1 VTERSIHPNDPSVV
15 MSAAPIAQ
23 RVTREDSDA
32 PAAVAVIHDV
42 ATTRGKATP
51 VEGGKRGLA
60 DRVNDFIGVRFD
72 SLGRMSAAKPWR
84 VIGASA
90 LFCLACAAGLGAP
103 GLTNENRGDKL
114 WVPDGTPA
122 QADKA
127 LVDEHYGKETRFAQL
142 ILKSTTVGANVL
154 TPEGLAALENVASQV
169 RATSIEWEGSTYA
182 FTDHCYKTGATCYEK
197 SVLDA
202 FASPWSTPTQAT
214 IDSTLGQTTITDPS
228 DSSTVLLESVA
239 GGLTYSGTTPSATAI
254 SVTFLFK
261 NNEEIK
267 NGEPKDDKGD
277 EFDSKVLKIFETPPT
292 GFEVSYV
299 TERSFGDEF
308 GSTINGDLTKLQAA
322 LVLILAYAA
331 LTLSKW
337 RMGCVGSR
345 VGVTFAGIIS
355 IGMSIASSYGL
366 GAYFGIFF
374 SPLMNVLP
382 FLLLGI
388 GVDDMFVIV
397 NAYDN
402 CDRARDPV
410 DRMGRSLRISGM
422 SITVT
427 SLTDVIA
434 FLIGST
440 TSLPALRNF
449 CYYAALGI
457 FFDYFYQVTFF
468 TACLALD
475 EQRKAKNQG
484 DIFCCLTCSPQAC
497 CSCCNTKD
505 EKSIMQRVLGK
516 GLGGQITKKKVKYG
530 VLSFFTALTVGGIIG
545 ATKMQVD
552 ADVNDFIPDGSYLK
566 DYFSDLRTYFA
577 RYGDP
582 VEIYT
587 TSSINLLADDSVLR
601 AATAAFKQNEYVVEA
616 SVSSWV
622 DDFYTYRTAN
632 SQALNSANLRTWL
645 AGAGSR
651 FKNDVVFNDD
661 NTAIVSSRVHGNHVK
676 VDKSKDNVKSMDSLR
691 ADLAAVTGNEDGDIF
706 AYGRDWLNYEQ
717 YKSIANEA
725 VRNVTVTLAA
735 CLVIIA
741 ILVVEIKTVISVF
754 LALCM
759 IFVNIVG
766 YMHFWGLSID
776 SVTVIMLVIALGL
789 AVDYSAHIGRA
800 YLEKLG
806 TPDERVIR
814 TLEDMGVAVWNGAM
828 STFMAVLILG
838 SSDSYVFQ
846 TFFKQL
852 FLCIVLG
859 LTHGLIF
866 LPTLLSLLNPKPYAE
881 AH

>member
-1 VTERSIHPNDPSVV
+1 
-15 MSAAPIAQ
+15 M
-23 RVTREDSDA
+23 
-32 PAAVAVIHDV
+32 
-42 ATTRGKATP
+42 
-51 VEGGKRGLA
+51 
-60 DRVNDFIGVRFD
+60 
-72 SLGRMSAAKPWR
+72 
-84 VIGASA
+84 
-90 LFCLACAAGLGAP
+90 
-103 GLTNENRGDKL
+103 
-114 WVPDGTPA
+114 
-122 QADKA
+122 
-127 LVDEHYGKETRFAQL
+127 
-142 ILKSTTVGANVL
+142 
-154 TPEGLAALENVASQV
+154 
-169 RATSIEWEGSTYA
+169 
-182 FTDHCYKTGATCYEK
+182 
-197 SVLDA
+197 
-202 FASPWSTPTQAT
+202 
-214 IDSTLGQTTITDPS
+214 
-228 DSSTVLLESVA
+228 
-239 GGLTYSGTTPSATAI
+239 
-254 SVTFLFK
+254 
-261 NNEEIK
+261 
-267 NGEPKDDKGD
+267 
-277 EFDSKVLKIFETPPT
+277 TPPT

>member
-1 VTERSIHPNDPSVV
+1 

-23 RVTREDSDA
+23 RVTREVADE
-32 PAAVAVIHDV
+32 PAAVAVIHDSS
-42 ATTRGKATP
+42 ATTQGKATP
-51 VEGGKRGLA
+51 VGGKKRGLA

-72 SLGRMSAAKPWR
+72 ALGRMSAEKPWR

-90 LFCLACAAGLGAP
+90 AFCLVCAVGLGAP

-154 TPEGLAALENVASQV
+154 TPEGLAALEDIASQV
-169 RATSIEWEGSTYA
+169 RATSIEWDGSTYA
-182 FTDHCYKTGATCYEK
+182 FTDHCYKTGTTCYEK

-202 FASPWSTPTQAT
+202 FSNNPWTTPTQGT
-214 IDSTLGQTTITDPS
+214 IDSTLGQTTITSPN

-239 GGLTYSGTTPSATAI
+239 GGVTYSGTTPSATAI

-402 CDRARDPV
+402 CDRARNPV
-410 DRMGRSLRISGM
+410 DRMGLSLRTSGM

-516 GLGGQITKKKVKYG
+516 GLGGIITKKKVKYG

-545 ATKMQVD
+545 ATKMEVD

-587 TSSINLLADDSVLR
+587 TSSIDILADDSVLR
-601 AATAAFKQNEYVVEA
+601 AATAAFRQNEYVVEA
-616 SVSSWV
+616 SISSWV
-622 DDFYTYRTAN
+622 DDYYTYRTAN
-632 SQALNSANLRTWL
+632 SEALNSANLRNWL
-645 AGAGSR
+645 ANAGSSGGSR
-651 FKNDVVFNDD
+651 YKNDVVFNDD

-691 ADLAAVTGNEDGDIF
+691 TDLAAVPGNEDGDIF

-725 VRNVTVTLAA
+725 IRNVTVTLAA

-806 TPDERVIR
+806 TPDERVVR

-866 LPTLLSLLNPKPYAE
+866 LPSLLSLLNPKPYAE